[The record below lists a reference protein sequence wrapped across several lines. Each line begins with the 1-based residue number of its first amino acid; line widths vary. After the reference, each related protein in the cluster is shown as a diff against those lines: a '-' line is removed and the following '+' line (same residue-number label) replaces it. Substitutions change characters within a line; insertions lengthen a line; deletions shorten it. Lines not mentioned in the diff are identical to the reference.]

1 MPMIDLTS
9 ARDISELPPSGI
21 HYSIC
26 TLVTRPSEYETMRRS
41 FVAGGFGS
49 KDCEYLFID
58 NFRSNDFDAFRG
70 YNRFL
75 AEAKGKYI
83 ILCHQDIELIADDRD
98 VLDQRLAELDK
109 TDPDWGLCGNAGANT
124 SGDQEVRISDPYQD
138 NTTRGG
144 PFPAAVMS
152 LDENFIV
159 ARRDAN
165 LALSHDLHGFHWY
178 GSDICIVAD
187 VLGYKSYVIDFH
199 LRHESRGNLDRSFHD
214 GHVAIAAKYQRA
226 FRPRRHFVV
235 LLESFEIIPTWPT
248 IQALRK
254 RLTSAVTRKSKS
266 LPSGMVRR
274 LRRVLRPKQVT

>member
-1 MPMIDLTS
+1 MIDLTS

-26 TLVTRPSEYETMRRS
+26 TLVTRPNEYETMRRS
-41 FVAGGFGS
+41 FVAGGFGGE
-49 KDCEYLFID
+49 DCEYLFID
-58 NFRSNDFDAFRG
+58 NSRSNHFDAFRG

-83 ILCHQDIELIADDRD
+83 ILCHQDIELIADGRA
-98 VLDQRLAELDK
+98 VLDQLLAELDK
-109 TDPDWGLCGNAGANT
+109 TDPDWGLCGNAGANA

-138 NTTRGG
+138 DTTRGG

-165 LALSHDLHGFHWY
+165 LALSHDLHGFHWH

-199 LRHESRGNLDRSFHD
+199 LRHESKGNLDRSFHE
-214 GHVAIAAKYQRA
+214 GLAAIAAKYQRA

-235 LLESFEIIPTWPT
+235 LLKSFEVVPAWPT
-248 IQALRK
+248 IQAWLKQRSAEANRK
-254 RLTSAVTRKSKS
+254 CQS
-266 LPSGMVRR
+266 LPGKTARR
-274 LRRVLRPKQVT
+274 LHRVLRPKQAE

>member
-1 MPMIDLTS
+1 MIDPTY
-9 ARDISELPPSGI
+9 ARDISELLTSGI

-41 FVAGGFGS
+41 FVAGGFGGE
-49 KDCEYLFID
+49 DCEYLFID
-58 NFRSNDFDAFRG
+58 NSRSNDVDAFQG

-83 ILCHQDIELIADDRD
+83 ILCHQDIVLIADPRD
-98 VLDQRLAELDK
+98 VLDKRLAELEK
-109 TDPDWGLCGNAGANT
+109 ADPDWGLCGNAGAT
-124 SGDQEVRISDPYQD
+124 TTGAQEIRISDRYGED
-138 NTTRGG
+138 TTRGG

-199 LRHESRGNLDRSFHD
+199 LRHGGKGNVDRRFHE
-214 GHVAIAAKYQRA
+214 GLAAIAAKYQRA

-235 LLESFEIIPTWPT
+235 HLISFEVVPAWPT
-248 IQALRK
+248 ILAWLKQRSAEVNRK
-254 RLTSAVTRKSKS
+254 CSS
-266 LPSGMVRR
+266 LPSKMGRR
-274 LRRVLRPKQVT
+274 LHRVLKPKQAA